1 MQDQLRD
8 KDKEYTKLKVRRL
21 VLALLLLTSFQ
32 NQYDKIKRKALLTPG
47 ALGSNAVERNPIT
60 GFTDDVPVTKSRHS
74 IHSGLAGLGVN
85 MDQVVEGM
93 EANRVGPSHPFLS
106 LTDAL

>member
-8 KDKEYTKLKVRRL
+8 KDREYTKLKVQRL
-21 VLALLLLTSFQ
+21 VLTPLLLTPFQ

-47 ALGSNAVERNPIT
+47 ALGSNGVEGNPNT
-60 GFTDDVPVTKSRHS
+60 GFTDDVPVTKARHS
-74 IHSGLAGLGVN
+74 VHAGLAGLGMS

-93 EANRVGPSHPFLS
+93 EANRVRPPSRFEPP
-106 LTDAL
+106 

>member
-8 KDKEYTKLKVRRL
+8 KDREYTKLKVRRP
-21 VLALLLLTSFQ
+21 VHALLSLTSFQ

-47 ALGSNAVERNPIT
+47 ALGSNGVEGNPIT
-60 GFTDDVPVTKSRHS
+60 GLTDAVTITKTRPS
-74 IHSGLAGLGVN
+74 IPAGLTGLGVN
-85 MDQVVEGM
+85 MGRVVEGM
-93 EANRVGPSHPFLS
+93 EANRVGPSYPCLS